1 MPHVPRCRRWAPRLA
16 VALSAP
22 PVAAAAIFAIA
33 AAAGPAPAAA
43 QPAACEALAGQAIP
57 VAAIGLPTGGAS
69 LTEAHRVPAGPSP
82 VAGNAPLPAYCHVR
96 GRIAPADVAA
106 PPILFQLNMPEDW
119 NGKAVQYG
127 GGGFNGVLITGLAQL
142 RENSPDD
149 PHPLA
154 RGFATFGTDSGH
166 QNAPGV
172 EIQAFALDDEALE
185 NFAHA
190 AYPKVRDAA
199 AEAMR
204 TAAGRAPSR
213 VYYYGSSEGGREG
226 LVVAQRYPERYD
238 GVVSSVP
245 VINWVGLQ
253 AFGTR
258 GGQMQRE
265 GAWLPPA
272 AVRLLHDATLRACD
286 ALDGL
291 TDGVVSNQPACRA
304 AFSPRSLLCGA
315 AEAAGSNTC
324 LTEPQV
330 AFLEAH
336 RAPHRFGMALA
347 NGVTEYPGAP
357 LGGEAQPGGL
367 VDWTTGPEAPRFP
380 LPDPASQSRQWYYGN
395 GAIRYFI
402 ARNPAYD
409 PARFRLADF
418 ADRARH
424 VSALMDA
431 TNPDLSAFARRGGRL
446 ILMEYMA
453 DYAQSPGAGV
463 AYWESV
469 LSRMGG
475 AAAMDRFARFYLFH
489 GANHS
494 GVATDVATGRALP
507 GFVDLL
513 GALDAWV
520 ERGAPPPEP
529 LVQATRDGSATR
541 PLCRWPAFPRHGGAA
556 DPSRAASFDC
566 TAP

>member
-1 MPHVPRCRRWAPRLA
+1 MPHAPRRRRSARFALA
-16 VALSAP
+16 FSALL
-22 PVAAAAIFAIA
+22 A
-33 AAAGPAPAAA
+33 AAAGWLSPAAA
-43 QPAACEALAGQAIP
+43 QPACEALAGQAIP
-57 VAAIGLPTGGAS
+57 AAAVGLPNGGAT
-69 LTEAHRVPAGPSP
+69 LTEARRVPAGPSP
-82 VAGNAPLPAYCHVR
+82 VAGNAPLPARCQIN
-96 GRIAPADVAA
+96 GRIAPVDPSA
-106 PPILFQLNMPEDW
+106 PPILFQLNLPEDW

-127 GGGFNGVLITGLAQL
+127 GGGFNGVLVTGLAQL

-172 EIQAFALDDEALE
+172 EIQAFALNDEALE

-204 TAAGRAPSR
+204 MATGRAPSR
-213 VYYYGSSEGGREG
+213 VYYHGSSEGGREG
-226 LVVAQRYPERYD
+226 LLVAQRYPDRYD
-238 GVVSSVP
+238 GVVSAVP
-245 VINWVGLQ
+245 VINWTGLQ

-258 GGQMQRE
+258 GGQAQRE
-265 GAWLPPA
+265 GGWLPPA

-291 TDGVVSNQPACRA
+291 ADGVVSNQPACRA
-304 AFSPRSLLCGA
+304 AFSPRSLLCGS
-315 AEAAGSNTC
+315 AEAAGRNDC

-330 AFLEAH
+330 AFLETH
-336 RAPHRFGMALA
+336 RAPLRYGVPLA
-347 NGVTEYPGAP
+347 NGVSEYPGAP
-357 LGGEAQPGGL
+357 LGGEAQPGGM

-380 LPDPASQSRQWYYGN
+380 LPEPASQSRQWYYGN
-395 GAIRYFI
+395 GAIRYFL
-402 ARNPAYD
+402 ARDPAYD

-418 ADRARH
+418 AESARR

-431 TNPDLSAFARRGGRL
+431 TNPDLSAYARRGGKL
-446 ILMEYMA
+446 VLMEYMA
-453 DYAQSPGAGV
+453 DYAQSPGAGI

-475 AAAMDRFARFYLFH
+475 PAEVDRFARFYLFH

-494 GVATDVATGRALP
+494 GAATNLATGRPLP

-529 LVQATRDGSATR
+529 LLHRTRDNSATR
-541 PLCRWPAFPRHGGAA
+541 PLCRWPAFPRHDGTG
-556 DPSRAASFDC
+556 DPSRAASFAC
-566 TAP
+566 AEP

>member
-1 MPHVPRCRRWAPRLA
+1 
-16 VALSAP
+16 
-22 PVAAAAIFAIA
+22 
-33 AAAGPAPAAA
+33 
-43 QPAACEALAGQAIP
+43 
-57 VAAIGLPTGGAS
+57 
-69 LTEAHRVPAGPSP
+69 
-82 VAGNAPLPAYCHVR
+82 VAGTAPLPAHCRVL
-96 GRIAPADVAA
+96 GRIAPVDPAA
-106 PPILFQLNMPEDW
+106 PPILFQLNLPENW

-142 RENSPDD
+142 RESSPDD
-149 PHPLA
+149 PHPLG

-172 EIQAFALDDEALE
+172 EIQAFALNDEALE
-185 NFAHA
+185 NFTHA

-204 TAAGRAPSR
+204 MAAGRPPSR

-226 LVVAQRYPERYD
+226 LMVAQRFPDRYD

-265 GAWLPPA
+265 GGWLPPA
-272 AVRLLHDATLRACD
+272 AVRLVHDATLRACD

-291 TDGVVSNQPACRA
+291 SDGVVSNQTACRGS
-304 AFSPRSLLCGA
+304 FSPRSLLCGA
-315 AEAAGSNTC
+315 AEAAGSNAC

-330 AFLEAH
+330 AFLETH
-336 RAPHRFGMALA
+336 RAPVAYGMALA

-380 LPDPASQSRQWYYGN
+380 LPDPASQARQWYYGN

-402 ARNPAYD
+402 ARDPAYD

-424 VSALMDA
+424 VSALMD
-431 TNPDLSAFARRGGRL
+431 TTDPDLSAFARRGGKL

-453 DYAQSPGAGV
+453 DYAQSPGAGI
-463 AYWESV
+463 AYWEAV

-475 AAAMDRFARFYLFH
+475 AAEVDRFARFYNFH

-494 GVATDVATGRALP
+494 GVATNMATGRALP

-541 PLCRWPAFPRHGGAA
+541 PLCRWPAFPRHDGAG
-556 DPSRAASFDC
+556 DPSRAASFNC
-566 TAP
+566 AAP